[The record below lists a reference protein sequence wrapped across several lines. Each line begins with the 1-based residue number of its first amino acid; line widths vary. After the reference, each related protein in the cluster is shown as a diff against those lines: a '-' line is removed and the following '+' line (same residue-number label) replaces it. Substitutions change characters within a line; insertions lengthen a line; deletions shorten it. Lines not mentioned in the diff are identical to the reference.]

1 MEFYSRDTIRN
12 SSFIL
17 WNWLVKS
24 LSLFQVGIDHNCL
37 KISLINWHVFF
48 LLMGRRKTQK
58 IIKTGPK
65 NVTTG
70 MCPLCKTI
78 GRIFIIGQP
87 GQEKAKCPAC
97 NQQFELWEKKTNK
110 PLKKFTHNFL
120 RTFSSFTTTWVKAM
134 LKLSMSELQN

>member
-1 MEFYSRDTIRN
+1 MIKLDLIGWW
-12 SSFIL
+12 IL
-17 WNWLVKS
+17 NY
-24 LSLFQVGIDHNCL
+24 I
-37 KISLINWHVFF
+37 
-48 LLMGRRKTQK
+48 MGRRKTQK

-97 NQQFELWEKKTNK
+97 NQQFEL
-110 PLKKFTHNFL
+110 
-120 RTFSSFTTTWVKAM
+120 
-134 LKLSMSELQN
+134 